1 MVQITSFFV
10 QELVLMWTFSIKKI
24 ESIAFFVLKILMF
37 IVLTRLT
44 TAIFFGFL
52 HEVLR
57 NDATD
62 LPK

>member
-1 MVQITSFFV
+1 
-10 QELVLMWTFSIKKI
+10 MWTFSIKKI

-37 IVLTRLT
+37 IVLPRLT

-57 NDATD
+57 NHATD